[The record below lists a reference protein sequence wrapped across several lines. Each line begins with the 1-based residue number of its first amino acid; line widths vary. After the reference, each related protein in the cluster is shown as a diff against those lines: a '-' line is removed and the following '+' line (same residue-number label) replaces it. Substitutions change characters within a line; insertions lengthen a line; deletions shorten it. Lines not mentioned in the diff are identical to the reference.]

1 MMDKSLKI
9 VLGLGA
15 AALTASL
22 LLMVAAPFLM
32 HWASQS

>member
-1 MMDKSLKI
+1 MVDKSLKI

-22 LLMVAAPFLM
+22 LVLVAAPFLI
-32 HWASQS
+32 HGAAQS